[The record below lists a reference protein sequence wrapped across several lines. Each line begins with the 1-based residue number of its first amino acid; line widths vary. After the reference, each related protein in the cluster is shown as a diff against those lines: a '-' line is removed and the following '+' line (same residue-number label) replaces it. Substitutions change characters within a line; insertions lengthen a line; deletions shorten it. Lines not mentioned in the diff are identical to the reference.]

1 MDRKKEN
8 LRTLILMVSA
18 ALFVVLVVAVFAF
31 FSTSRSSGDGVTL
44 PQDDWQAGDLPAL
57 SDDFITVT
65 PDNAADVV
73 RSLSRPGSYRQT
85 LTQTTYS
92 GSSSSRQTTELWVC
106 DGVWKIAAAAGGQT
120 KHILT
125 DGITAHLWY
134 QDDSRRVRSVTLP
147 QGMIPDDLAGI
158 MTYETIGNLSAE
170 EILRAE
176 YCQPED
182 LGGVP
187 CLFVASKNEAGL
199 ETRFWVDLSTGLLC
213 KAESLQGENT
223 VFRLVQTEL
232 VIMDRTD
239 EALQSHLLLPDKSNP
254 FTS

>member
-1 MDRKKEN
+1 MDKKKEN
-8 LRTLILMVSA
+8 LRTLILVVSA
-18 ALFVVLVVAVFAF
+18 ALFVVLLVSVFAF
-31 FSTSRSSGDGVTL
+31 FANNRSSGDGVTL
-44 PQDDWQAGDLPAL
+44 PPDDWQTEDLTAL
-57 SDDFITVT
+57 SGNFVTVT

-73 RSLSRPGSYRQT
+73 SSLTRPGSYRQT
-85 LTQTTYS
+85 LSMTTYS
-92 GSSSSRQTTELWVC
+92 GQSSSRQTTELWVC
-106 DGVWKIAAAAGGQT
+106 DGVWKIAVAAGGQT

-147 QGMIPDDLAGI
+147 QDMTPDDLAGI
-158 MTYETIGNLSAE
+158 MTYETIGNLAAT

-182 LGGVP
+182 LDGVP
-187 CLFVASKNEAGL
+187 CLFVASMNDAGL

-232 VIMDRTD
+232 VMMDRTD